1 LTVTDASGKVLR
13 TLVDTSAPGGPAV
26 TAGLNRYNWDLAVED
41 RAPGSPKPAARGP
54 KAVPGTY
61 HFHLTVGS
69 ATQTVSFKLLGD
81 PRAKVTQLAY
91 QAQYDLL
98 TKIQAAE
105 ADIQKAGADIQRR
118 RAGLPAGDP
127 EVTQLMAIQ
136 ASLGAGP
143 GGGRG
148 GRGTAATADASGGAP
163 AGSAPPA
170 GGRRGAGSGP
180 PPLLGE
186 FTGLYTFVAV
196 SEDRPTGAALDR
208 YRTLRKRLD
217 EELAKLPKQ

>member
-1 LTVTDASGKVLR
+1 V
-13 TLVDTSAPGGPAV
+13 GG
-26 TAGLNRYNWDLAVED
+26 
-41 RAPGSPKPAARGP
+41 
-54 KAVPGTY
+54 
-61 HFHLTVGS
+61 

-105 ADIQKAGADIQRR
+105 ADIQRAGADIQKRR
-118 RAGLPAGDP
+118 SGLPAGDP
-127 EVTQLMAIQ
+127 QVAQLMAIQ
-136 ASLGAGP
+136 TSLGAGAA

-148 GRGTAATADASGGAP
+148 GRGAAAAADASGGAP
-163 AGSAPPA
+163 PGSA
-170 GGRRGAGSGP
+170 GRRGAAAGP

-186 FTGLYTFVAV
+186 FTSLYTFVAV

-208 YRTLRKRLD
+208 YRALRKRLD